1 MSIVARVSSDSALD
15 CLASSA
21 DLLPAGDALAPVRHP
36 APLWALGQD
45 VRRLADAIADP
56 IGCPAAWTTTTFA
69 RDVERIRT
77 HLGPVRSRAA
87 LASSFVREACH
98 RITQPDEDTARPYGR
113 RQGDDPAAVGI
124 AYAIR
129 WLELGDSRPRPRWRD
144 WLTSTVQT
152 TD

>member
-45 VRRLADAIADP
+45 VRRLADGIADP
-56 IGCPAAWTTTTFA
+56 IGCPVAWTTATFA
-69 RDVERIRT
+69 RDVERVRA

-87 LASSFVREACH
+87 LVSSYAREACH
-98 RITQPDEDTARPYGR
+98 RTTQPDDRS
-113 RQGDDPAAVGI
+113 AVGI

-129 WLELGDSRPRPRWRD
+129 WLELGDSRPRPQWRD
-144 WLTSTVQT
+144 WLGATVET
-152 TD
+152 ED